1 MQIAPLLHVGRGVTA
16 IIGGG
21 GKTTLMECLAEEL
34 SAQARVIVCTT
45 THIYPEQNMPCL
57 VSTSEA
63 EIAAELART
72 RCICVGSVSESGKY
86 SAPELP
92 FRTLCALAS
101 YVIVEADGSKRLPL
115 KAHASHEPVIPEEA
129 QRVIMVIGIDGV
141 GKTIRETCHRS
152 ALYAQLAGVDEETV
166 VTPQLAARV
175 VNAEGYGDRV
185 YINKV
190 ESAADY
196 EAAQAMANE
205 FSCPVIAGSL
215 HQGVYVCL
223 H

>member
-1 MQIAPLLHVGRGVTA
+1 
-16 IIGGG
+16 
-21 GKTTLMECLAEEL
+21 MER
-34 SAQARVIVCTT
+34 SGIVCVAS
-45 THIYPEQNMPCL
+45 Q
-57 VSTSEA
+57 A
-63 EIAAELART
+63 
-72 RCICVGSVSESGKY
+72 ESGK
-86 SAPELP
+86 
-92 FRTLCALAS
+92 LCAPRLSMGTLVQLADF
-101 YVIVEADGSKRLPL
+101 VLVEADGAKRLPL